1 MLELEQALAFAEY
14 QTTLNN
20 QRTLIRQRFQDDQLL
35 AYNGGLFKITLEF
48 IGGLQTLGESVWA
61 IDVNGNPIQV
71 KDPEEFLSK
80 AQDTWARATAAYG
93 EAYEQL
99 KKQRSVKA
107 LTNL

>member
-1 MLELEQALAFAEY
+1 MQELEQALAFAEY

-20 QRTLIRQRFQDDQLL
+20 QRTLIKHRFQDDQLL

-48 IGGLQTLGESVWA
+48 IGGLQALGDLGWA
-61 IDVNGNPIQV
+61 IDINGNPIQV
-71 KDPEEFLSK
+71 KDSQEFLSK
-80 AQDTWARATAAYG
+80 AQDTWTRATATYG

>member
-1 MLELEQALAFAEY
+1 MQELEQALAFAEY

-20 QRTLIRQRFQDDQLL
+20 QRALIRQRFQDDQLL

-48 IGGLQTLGESVWA
+48 IGGLEALGDSGWA
-61 IDVNGNPIQV
+61 IDVNGNPISITN
-71 KDPEEFLSK
+71 PEEFIIK
-80 AQDTWARATAAYG
+80 ARETWDRAVNTYG

-107 LTNL
+107 LASL